1 MHRVATDVH
10 VDGFVGND
18 TDGVFAEV
26 EGDPARST
34 SCCAECATTA
44 PALARV
50 EAIEWD
56 EIPTAGT
63 AGFRIVASRHDPSGV
78 TFVPS
83 DAAVCDDCLRELFD
97 RRDRRYRYPFV
108 NCTNCGP
115 RFTITTTLPYD
126 RRNTTMAGFPL
137 CVVCR
142 REYED
147 RTDRRYHAE
156 PLACPACGPQ
166 LRFVTGSGEVT
177 GTDAAIAAT
186 HRALLDGASSRSR
199 ASGVTTSRVTRA
211 TTTRSLDSGR
221 ASSGRP
227 KPFAVMARDL
237 ETACR
242 LAPFDDAAVALLDA
256 PPRGPSSSPGAAWR
270 ADQRGGRARRIRS
283 SA

>member
-1 MHRVATDVH
+1 MRVRGVVQGVGFRPFVHRVATDVH

-26 EGDPARST
+26 EGDPRSLD
-34 SCCAECATTA
+34 ELLRRVRDEA

-137 CVVCR
+137 CASCR

-147 RTDRRYHAE
+147 PTDRRYHAE

-166 LRFVTGSGEVT
+166 IRFVTDSGEVT
-177 GTDAAIAAT
+177 GTDAADRCNAARAPRRR
-186 HRALLDGASSRSR
+186 HRRGQGHRGL
-199 ASGVTTSRVTRA
+199 
-211 TTTRSLDSGR
+211 
-221 ASSGRP
+221 
-227 KPFAVMARDL
+227 
-237 ETACR
+237 
-242 LAPFDDAAVALLDA
+242 
-256 PPRGPSSSPGAAWR
+256 PPRVRR
-270 ADQRGGRARRIRS
+270 ARRRGGRSTPSPQA
-283 SA
+283 SAGKGVRGDGPRPRGGVPDRDVR